1 MERDLNTQPKN
12 SHHLAWISPIS
23 HSAIICNQY
32 SGDLGELTKKTIVVT
47 DNIRLPLYPSATMTT
62 WLRTCLAL
70 VLIER

>member
-32 SGDLGELTKKTIVVT
+32 SGDLGELSKKTIVVT
-47 DNIRLPLYPSATMTT
+47 DNIRLPL
-62 WLRTCLAL
+62 
-70 VLIER
+70 